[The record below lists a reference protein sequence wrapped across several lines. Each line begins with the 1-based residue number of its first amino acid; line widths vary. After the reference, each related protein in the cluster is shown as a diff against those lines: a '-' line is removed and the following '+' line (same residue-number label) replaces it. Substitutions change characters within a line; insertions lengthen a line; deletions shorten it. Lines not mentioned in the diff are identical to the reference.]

1 MPWQFLLRSCKEED
15 MGNERKTVLLVD
27 DDPDLLDQS
36 RAIVEREFNVELA
49 NSGKEALDKLGKKN
63 YDCIVLDVMMQNL
76 SDGLDTAK
84 KIKSNAAT
92 KTIPVIMLTSVN
104 EHFDYRSQIDES
116 FYPNDK
122 WLDKP
127 VKGEVLL
134 QEIRKL
140 VK

>member
-1 MPWQFLLRSCKEED
+1 
-15 MGNERKTVLLVD
+15 MGDERKTVLLVD
-27 DDPDLLDQS
+27 DDPDLLEQS
-36 RAIVEREFNVELA
+36 RQIVEREFNVELA
-49 NSGKEALDKLGKKN
+49 NSGKEALEKLGTKN
-63 YDCIVLDVMMQNL
+63 YDCIIMDVMMQNL

-104 EHFDYRSQIDES
+104 EHFDYRTQIDEN
-116 FYPNDK
+116 FYPNDR

-127 VKGEVLL
+127 VKADVLL

-140 VK
+140 IK

>member
-1 MPWQFLLRSCKEED
+1 

-27 DDPDLLDQS
+27 DDPDLLEQS
-36 RAIVEREFNVELA
+36 RQIVEREFNVELA
-49 NSGKEALDKLGKKN
+49 NSGKEALEKLGKKN
-63 YDCIVLDVMMQNL
+63 YDCIVMDVMMQNL

-84 KIKSNAAT
+84 RIKSNAAT

-104 EHFDYRSQIDES
+104 EHFDYRTQIDEN

-127 VKGEVLL
+127 VKPDVLL
-134 QEIRKL
+134 QEIKKL
-140 VK
+140 IK

>member
-1 MPWQFLLRSCKEED
+1 

-27 DDPDLLDQS
+27 DDPDLLEQS
-36 RAIVEREFNVELA
+36 RAIVEREYNVELA
-49 NSGKEALDKLGKKN
+49 SSGQEALDKLGKKN

-92 KTIPVIMLTSVN
+92 NTIPVIMLTSVN
-104 EHFDYRSQIDES
+104 EHFDYRTQIDES